1 MSIQHFQTKL
11 GITKYSI
18 VTNSNDSVTLRLM
31 TEHDLAMLYEWLN
44 RSHIVEWWGGEEA
57 RPTLADVQ
65 EQYLPSVLAQES
77 VTPYIAMLNG
87 EPIGYAQ
94 SYVALGSGDGWW
106 EEETD
111 PGVRGIDQLLANA
124 SQLGKGLGT
133 KLVRA
138 LVELLFNDPE
148 VTKIQTDPSPSNLR
162 AIRCYEKAGFER
174 QGTVTTPDG
183 PAVYMV
189 QTRQAFERTR
199 SVGGGRPRAGA
210 LGRPSCQTLG
220 RMDTTQVTLIH
231 KILAA
236 ADERN
241 LPLWIGGGWAIDAR
255 LGRVTRKHDDID
267 LTFPGE
273 RRGELEAIVEMLGGR
288 VMEELDYGF
297 LAEIGDELLD
307 CEPAWWADEAYEI
320 AEAPQGSCPE
330 AAEGVIA
337 GRPVRCNS
345 WEAIIWD
352 YFYYADEVPPVD
364 WPTKH
369 IESYRLAC
377 TSLGAEKVEVLRA
390 AFRSR
395 YAA

>member
-189 QTRQAFERTR
+189 QTRR
-199 SVGGGRPRAGA
+199 GIRANTQCC
-210 LGRPSCQTLG
+210 LTLPSRGDVQGLAP
-220 RMDTTQVTLIH
+220 
-231 KILAA
+231 LAA
-236 ADERN
+236 PHVKR
-241 LPLWIGGGWAIDAR
+241 
-255 LGRVTRKHDDID
+255 
-267 LTFPGE
+267 
-273 RRGELEAIVEMLGGR
+273 
-288 VMEELDYGF
+288 
-297 LAEIGDELLD
+297 
-307 CEPAWWADEAYEI
+307 
-320 AEAPQGSCPE
+320 
-330 AAEGVIA
+330 
-337 GRPVRCNS
+337 
-345 WEAIIWD
+345 
-352 YFYYADEVPPVD
+352 
-364 WPTKH
+364 
-369 IESYRLAC
+369 
-377 TSLGAEKVEVLRA
+377 
-390 AFRSR
+390 
-395 YAA
+395 

>member
-1 MSIQHFQTKL
+1 MLDKKLLEVLTSPPDAAVAIVTQGKDGPHVVNSWNSYAQITEDDKILFPAGRMNETEQNIRANNRL

-199 SVGGGRPRAGA
+199 S
-210 LGRPSCQTLG
+210 
-220 RMDTTQVTLIH
+220 
-231 KILAA
+231 
-236 ADERN
+236 
-241 LPLWIGGGWAIDAR
+241 DA
-255 LGRVTRKHDDID
+255 
-267 LTFPGE
+267 
-273 RRGELEAIVEMLGGR
+273 
-288 VMEELDYGF
+288 
-297 LAEIGDELLD
+297 
-307 CEPAWWADEAYEI
+307 
-320 AEAPQGSCPE
+320 
-330 AAEGVIA
+330 
-337 GRPVRCNS
+337 
-345 WEAIIWD
+345 
-352 YFYYADEVPPVD
+352 
-364 WPTKH
+364 
-369 IESYRLAC
+369 
-377 TSLGAEKVEVLRA
+377 
-390 AFRSR
+390 
-395 YAA
+395 

>member
-124 SQLGKGLGT
+124 SQLGK
-133 KLVRA
+133 A
-138 LVELLFNDPE
+138 WEPSWFELWLSCCSMIRGHQDPNGPVAE
-148 VTKIQTDPSPSNLR
+148 QLASDPMLR
-162 AIRCYEKAGFER
+162 EAGFER

-199 SVGGGRPRAGA
+199 SVA
-210 LGRPSCQTLG
+210 
-220 RMDTTQVTLIH
+220 
-231 KILAA
+231 
-236 ADERN
+236 
-241 LPLWIGGGWAIDAR
+241 
-255 LGRVTRKHDDID
+255 
-267 LTFPGE
+267 
-273 RRGELEAIVEMLGGR
+273 
-288 VMEELDYGF
+288 
-297 LAEIGDELLD
+297 
-307 CEPAWWADEAYEI
+307 
-320 AEAPQGSCPE
+320 
-330 AAEGVIA
+330 
-337 GRPVRCNS
+337 
-345 WEAIIWD
+345 
-352 YFYYADEVPPVD
+352 
-364 WPTKH
+364 
-369 IESYRLAC
+369 
-377 TSLGAEKVEVLRA
+377 
-390 AFRSR
+390 
-395 YAA
+395 

>member
-1 MSIQHFQTKL
+1 MSEFSESRRLLIRRTLENASLIPFYQEHWNEVLSGRYLQDLDLTDFPMLDKSKYRERYMFDTRSLTEASLVTHTSGTSGELTWRHRTNIEAGVVATVFEKLLTHNVERPLVLSVQYGRHGMGMPMPSNCDVFPIALSDETELLQAIAATRTPFHIGGTPRFPTVLTGGVQHIAL
-11 GITKYSI
+11 
-18 VTNSNDSVTLRLM
+18 
-31 TEHDLAMLYEWLN
+31 
-44 RSHIVEWWGGEEA
+44 
-57 RPTLADVQ
+57 
-65 EQYLPSVLAQES
+65 LAQ
-77 VTPYIAMLNG
+77 ARLDR
-87 EPIGYAQ
+87 GY
-94 SYVALGSGDGWW
+94 GP
-106 EEETD
+106 ETSS
-111 PGVRGIDQLLANA
+111 IKQ
-124 SQLGKGLGT
+124 
-133 KLVRA
+133 
-138 LVELLFNDPE
+138 
-148 VTKIQTDPSPSNLR
+148 
-162 AIRCYEKAGFER
+162 
-174 QGTVTTPDG
+174 
-183 PAVYMV
+183 
-189 QTRQAFERTR
+189 
-199 SVGGGRPRAGA
+199 
-210 LGRPSCQTLG
+210 LG